1 MASFDLR
8 RELNFRGPVIN
19 LNRSIATKKHTLH
32 FDGRFVSKSDRYQ
45 LESYGLYTPNPV
57 LEGLSVS
64 HKNKLIWSAR
74 LSESL
79 WAWFVYGRKLLVWN
93 AENNKEN
100 RTNPCFELGLP
111 ASEVAHQSALIW
123 IFEPE
128 TGKSLSHAC
137 CIAVSPEGLIRF
149 WKDVYDEVE
158 FIEHNTELMGK
169 ECELLFQVDHSRFI
183 LLTTTADLVMVTIN
197 MDNVRPQI
205 SSKILTESTGW
216 LGNISIN
223 LSSFVFGSTGQ
234 QSDPKTICGCVLKSS
249 SNFNEQLFVV
259 TTNGTTLTKWNVSEP
274 HREKQLFEVNLANS
288 LQERFSIMMFNSV
301 STGDMD
307 MEIIDMKPTNNHN
320 EEVIVLIHTKPNQ
333 TYNYYILATIQVQD
347 NKCPITS
354 LHILNNVESSYLNES
369 TSQLLIT
376 EQQAFILSKHYILVV
391 TFEPFQTD
399 VIGLDCDLKFGGGSV
414 VNNYGMF
421 FTQSHCLT
429 VVTKITNEEYE
440 INESRSVLQCPD
452 LNQSN
457 IVTAEVE
464 SGSNETRLKSAFLQ
478 FVSRKLENCRALIKQ
493 ACPEEPSTTD
503 GFNLD
508 KTVFKVGEDLVN
520 DIPIN
525 DPRWLGVQNEPTIR
539 SSSMVILSHLEEKQQ
554 ALQWYLKFLQEL
566 GLWHRMRQI
575 NKYNTQ
581 VFTGCA
587 LKDLSEKLQATI
599 IFRKIEVEHSDLLD
613 TLIKEIVEKHS
624 DSYSAPLGL
633 THIDKF
639 YKQVSMSHILLKR
652 LCSYSEEIAST
663 NRSAVDI
670 CSILCDVNRIL
681 VKVLSAVLDYRRQN
695 VEFFPIDQQ
704 QQSKISW
711 ILSEDK
717 DDGLCMEL
725 KQQIN
730 ISLKFINIA
739 NITKEVHSEISDQ
752 VAFLVDVLLSS
763 SVDIF
768 SETDSN
774 YVNLRY
780 KLLKKL
786 MDYQENHKVIELA
799 EKYADY
805 KIIVEVCYETK
816 NITLLYSFMD
826 KLVEQNFRQTVFSWY
841 LEQDKIVDLL
851 HNFCRK
857 PKYEHDLA
865 LALESYPKY
874 GWIAGGLSE
883 NVNLMCESL
892 KQCWSQEVTNVLRKQ
907 SQLNLY
913 KMTILASNGPLAKCP
928 ELEQVENDLEIIEH
942 QLNIPNCVFE
952 FFKLDTKNMRV
963 LSPEEIYNFYLHK
976 NNITLD
982 ENQCLRA
989 LSVIKFIQNKNK
1001 REMFSHH
1008 LWCEIILKETLKYP
1022 LHDQEIDDPIQFVNK
1037 LLFFKTLALVYDK
1050 GLIDFLPSLDSILCA
1065 EELENFHS
1073 NTVWQFIMK
1082 IGFEHCLKSADCDMN
1097 FETSYVQSP
1106 IC

>member
-1 MASFDLR
+1 MTSFDLR
-8 RELNFRGPVIN
+8 RELNFRGPAIN
-19 LNRSIATKKHTLH
+19 LNRSISTKKHTLH

-45 LESYGLYTPNPV
+45 LESYGLYTPNPI

-93 AENNKEN
+93 AETNKEN

-111 ASEVAHQSALIW
+111 ASEVAHQSALVW
-123 IFEPE
+123 VFEPE
-128 TGKSLSHAC
+128 TEKSLSHAC

-169 ECELLFQVDHSRFI
+169 ECELLFQVDNSRFI

-249 SNFNEQLFVV
+249 SNYNEQLFVV

-274 HREKQLFEVNLANS
+274 QREKQLFEVNLANS
-288 LQERFSIMMFNSV
+288 LQEKFSIMMFNSV

-307 MEIIDMKPTNNHN
+307 MEIIDLKPTNNHN

-333 TYNYYILATIQVQD
+333 AYNYYILATIQVQD

-354 LHILNNVESSYLNES
+354 LHVLNNIESSYLNES
-369 TSQLLIT
+369 TPQLLIT

-399 VIGLDCDLKFGGGSV
+399 VIGVDCDLKFGGGSV

-429 VVTKITNEEYE
+429 VVTKIIDEEYE

-452 LNQSN
+452 MNQSN
-457 IVTAEVE
+457 VLIAEVE

-493 ACPEEPSTTD
+493 ACPEELSSTD

-554 ALQWYLKFLQEL
+554 AIHWYLKFLQEL
-566 GLWHRMRQI
+566 GLWSRMRQLY
-575 NKYNTQ
+575 KYNTQ

-599 IFRKIEVEHSDLLD
+599 TFRKIEVDHSNLLD
-613 TLIKEIVEKHS
+613 TLIKEAVENNS

-639 YKQVSMSHILLKR
+639 YKQVSMSHILLKK
-652 LCSYSEEIAST
+652 LCTHSEEITNT

-670 CSILCDVNRIL
+670 CGILCDVNRIL
-681 VKVLSAVLDYRRQN
+681 VKVLGAVLDYRRQN
-695 VEFFPIDQQ
+695 VDFFPIDKQK
-704 QQSKISW
+704 QSNMSW
-711 ILSEDK
+711 ILSEDTE
-717 DDGLCMEL
+717 GICTEL
-725 KQQIN
+725 KQQIA
-730 ISLKFINIA
+730 ISLKFVNIA

-763 SVDIF
+763 SVDIL
-768 SETDSN
+768 SETNSN
-774 YVNLRY
+774 YIKLRY
-780 KLLKKL
+780 NLLRKLI
-786 MDYQENHKVIELA
+786 DHQEIHKVIELA

-805 KIIVEVCYETK
+805 RIIVEVCSETN
-816 NITLLYSFMD
+816 NITLLYNFMD
-826 KLVEQNFRQTVFSWY
+826 KLFDQNFRQTVFAWY
-841 LEQDKIVDLL
+841 LEQGKIVDLL
-851 HNFCRK
+851 RNFCRK

-883 NVNLMCESL
+883 NITLTCESL
-892 KQCWSQEVTNVLRKQ
+892 KQCWSQEETNVLRRQ
-907 SQLNLY
+907 AQLNLY
-913 KMTILASNGPLAKCP
+913 KMTILATNGPLAKYP
-928 ELEQVENDLEIIEH
+928 ELEQVEKELEIIEH
-942 QLNIPNCVFE
+942 QLNIPQCVFE
-952 FFKLDTKNMRV
+952 STELDTNNIRV

-976 NNITLD
+976 NNSMLD

-989 LSVIKFIQNKNK
+989 LSVIQFIPNKNK
-1001 REMFSHH
+1001 CEMLVCH

-1022 LHDQEIDDPIQFVNK
+1022 LHDQEIDDPIQFVKN
-1037 LLFFKTLALVYDK
+1037 LLFFKTLALVYNK
-1050 GLIDFLPSLDSILCA
+1050 GLIDFLPSLDWILCA

-1073 NTVWQFIMK
+1073 NTVWQYIMK
-1082 IGFEHCLKSADCDMN
+1082 IGFEHFLSPTDCDMD
-1097 FETSYVQSP
+1097 FQTSLVQ
-1106 IC
+1106 

>member
-8 RELNFRGPVIN
+8 RELSFRGPAIN
-19 LNRSIATKKHTLH
+19 LNRSMATKKHTLH

-100 RTNPCFELGLP
+100 QTNPCFELGLP
-111 ASEVAHQSALIW
+111 ASEVAHQSALVW
-123 IFEPE
+123 VFEPE
-128 TGKSLSHAC
+128 TGKLLSHAC

-223 LSSFVFGSTGQ
+223 FSSFVFGSSGQ

-249 SNFNEQLFVV
+249 SNYNKNLFVV

-274 HREKQLFEVNLANS
+274 HREKQLFEVNLALS
-288 LQERFSIMMFNSV
+288 LQEKFSIMMFNSV

-320 EEVIVLIHTKPNQ
+320 QEVIVLIHTKPNQ
-333 TYNYYILATIQVQD
+333 AYNYYILATIQVQD

-354 LHILNNVESSYLNES
+354 LHVLNNIESSYLNES
-369 TSQLLIT
+369 TPQLLIT
-376 EQQAFILSKHYILVV
+376 EQQVFILSKHYILVV

-399 VIGLDCDLKFGGGSV
+399 VIGVDCDLKFGGGSV

-429 VVTKITNEEYE
+429 VVTKITDEEYE

-452 LNQSN
+452 LNQSS

-478 FVSRKLENCRALIKQ
+478 FVSRKLENCKALIKQ
-493 ACPEEPSTTD
+493 ACPEEPSSND
-503 GFNLD
+503 VFNLD

-525 DPRWLGVQNEPTIR
+525 DPRWLGVQDEPTIR

-554 ALQWYLKFLQEL
+554 AIHWYFKFLQEL
-566 GLWHRMRQI
+566 GLWSRMRHI
-575 NKYNTQ
+575 HKYNTQ

-599 IFRKIEVEHSDLLD
+599 MFRKIEVDHSKLLD
-613 TLIKEIVEKHS
+613 KLIKSAVETHS
-624 DSYSAPLGL
+624 DSYSGPLGL
-633 THIDKF
+633 THTDKF
-639 YKQVSMSHILLKR
+639 YRQVSMSHVLLKM
-652 LCSYSEEIAST
+652 LCAYSEEIAST

-670 CSILCDVNRIL
+670 CGILCDVNRIL
-681 VKVLSAVLDYRRQN
+681 VKVLGGVLDYRRQN
-695 VEFFPIDQQ
+695 VEFFPIDKQK
-704 QQSKISW
+704 QSKMSW
-711 ILSEDK
+711 ILCEGK
-717 DDGLCMEL
+717 DGICTEL
-725 KQQIN
+725 RQQIS
-730 ISLKFINIA
+730 ISLKYVNIA

-763 SVDIF
+763 FVDIF
-768 SETDSN
+768 SETDSS
-774 YVNLRY
+774 YTKLRY
-780 KLLKKL
+780 NVLREL
-786 MDYQENHKVIELA
+786 MDNQENHKVIELA

-805 KIIVEVCYETK
+805 RIIVEVCFETK

-826 KLVEQNFRQTVFSWY
+826 KLFEKNFRQTVFSWY
-841 LEQDKIVDLL
+841 LEQGKIVDLL
-851 HNFCRK
+851 RNFCRK

-865 LALESYPKY
+865 LALKSYPKY

-883 NVNLMCESL
+883 NINLTCESL
-892 KQCWSQEVTNVLRKQ
+892 KQCWSQEETNVLRKQ
-907 SQLNLY
+907 TQLNLY
-913 KMTILASNGPLAKCP
+913 KMSILASNGPLTKYP
-928 ELEQVENDLEIIEH
+928 ELQQVEIDLKIIDH
-942 QLNIPNCVFE
+942 QLNIPQCVLEYFE
-952 FFKLDTKNMRV
+952 LDTNSMSV
-963 LSPEEIYNFYLHK
+963 LTPEEIYNFYLHK
-976 NNITLD
+976 SNIVLD

-989 LSVIKFIQNKNK
+989 FSVIQFIKKKNK
-1001 REMFSHH
+1001 RDELSKH
-1008 LWCEIILKETLKYP
+1008 LWCETILKETLKYP
-1022 LHDQEIDDPIQFVNK
+1022 LHDQEIDDPIELVNK
-1037 LLFFKTLALVYDK
+1037 LLFFKTLTLLNDK
-1050 GLIDFLPSLDSILCA
+1050 GPLEFLPSLDWILSA

-1073 NTVWQFIMK
+1073 NTVWQYIMK
-1082 IGFEHCLKSADCDMN
+1082 VGFEHCLRPTDCDLELN
-1097 FETSYVQSP
+1097 FSFA
-1106 IC
+1106 